1 MPMHS
6 YWAHVSGAFHQRCQA
21 VCVVPI
27 QHRSEIR

>member
-21 VCVVPI
+21 VSVVPI